1 MEQLAKNLLALR
13 ATKKLSRE
21 KAAKAV
27 NISSKTY
34 ERYEKGERAPTAP
47 LLVEFA
53 DFFDVTLDQL
63 AGRASLS
70 DAANEGV

>member
-27 NISSKTY
+27 NISSKNY
-34 ERYEKGERAPTAP
+34 ERYEKVSEP
-47 LLVEFA
+47 LPPRCWSNLLTF
-53 DFFDVTLDQL
+53 LM
-63 AGRASLS
+63 SL
-70 DAANEGV
+70 